1 MQRDEIFD
9 TLKKI
14 VTEQFELKDAQ
25 VTASTT
31 QSDLGIDSILM
42 VNLMMDVEEA
52 FDIKIKDID
61 LPKNPTMDDIVGLV
75 EKNL

>member
-1 MQRDEIFD
+1 M
-9 TLKKI
+9 
-14 VTEQFELKDAQ
+14 
-25 VTASTT
+25 TASTT

-61 LPKNPTMDDIVGLV
+61 LPKNPTMDDIVTLV
-75 EKNL
+75 ERNL

>member
-25 VTASTT
+25 VTEATT

-61 LPKNPTMDDIVGLV
+61 LPNNPTMADIVTLV